1 MKNETK
7 KALLIARIASLSRNE
22 KENKGLIA
30 KAERQLRKVDQE

>member
-7 KALLIARIASLSRNE
+7 KALLIARIANLSRNE

-30 KAERQLRKVDQE
+30 KAKRQLRNVDQE

>member
-7 KALLIARIASLSRNE
+7 KALLIARIVSLSRNE

-30 KAERQLRKVDQE
+30 KAKRQLRKVDQE